1 MSARVAVLFAH
12 PALQKSRV
20 NRRLV
25 RGLNAIEGVD
35 FCDLYEEYPLMEIDV
50 RREQAR
56 LEAADVIVWQ
66 HPFYWY
72 STPAILKQY
81 QDLVLEHG
89 WAYGRGGNALR
100 GKTLLSVTT
109 AGGSV
114 SVYQPDGQNRLTIRE
129 FLAPIEQAALL
140 CGMRYL
146 APFVVHGTHVLSLE
160 DIEVHREAYHRLLV
174 ALRDERVDLDATA
187 EMSHI
192 NADLDLVIRSV

>member
-20 NRRLV
+20 NRRLI
-25 RGLNAIEGVD
+25 RGLDAIEGVD
-35 FCDLYEEYPLMEIDV
+35 FFDLYEEYPLMEIDV
-50 RREQAR
+50 AREKSR
-56 LEAADVIVWQ
+56 LEAADVIVWH

-89 WAYGRGGNALR
+89 WAYGRDGNALQ

-114 SVYQPDGQNRLTIRE
+114 SVYQTDGRNRLTIRE
-129 FLAPIEQAALL
+129 FLAPIEQTALL

-146 APFVVHGTHVLSLE
+146 APFVVHGTHELTIE
-160 DIEVHREAYHRLLV
+160 DIEVQREAYHRLLV